1 MRQQIRLKH
10 LPLAVYREIAAHLEL
25 LDGVTIALNPQ
36 QSTEFEY
43 TLSQI
48 DSLEIYYPESVD
60 PQVYEQAQRILAY
73 YGDRYGVWEM
83 GESGALE
90 VR

>member
-1 MRQQIRLKH
+1 LRQQIRLRQ

-48 DSLEIYYPESVD
+48 DSLEILYPESVD

-73 YGDRYGVWEM
+73 YGDRYGAWEM
-83 GESGALE
+83 VDS
-90 VR
+90 RS

>member
-1 MRQQIRLKH
+1 LRQQIRLRQ

-48 DSLEIYYPESVD
+48 DSLEILYPESVD

-73 YGDRYGVWEM
+73 YGDRYGVWEVS
-83 GESGALE
+83 EL
-90 VR
+90 

>member
-1 MRQQIRLKH
+1 LRQQIRLKH

-48 DSLEIYYPESVD
+48 DSLEIHYSESVD

-73 YGDRYGVWEM
+73 YGDRYGVWEVS
-83 GESGALE
+83 EAGALK
-90 VR
+90 VQ